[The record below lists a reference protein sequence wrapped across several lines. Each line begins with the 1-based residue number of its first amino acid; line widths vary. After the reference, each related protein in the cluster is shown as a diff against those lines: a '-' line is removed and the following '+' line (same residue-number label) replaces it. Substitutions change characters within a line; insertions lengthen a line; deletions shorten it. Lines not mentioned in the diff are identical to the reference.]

1 MKHIAKI
8 CMTCPNMGQFSYYNK
23 DGMLIT
29 ENADRGWAGC
39 KKGKKPSN
47 CKYEDFAVEA

>member
-29 ENADRGWAGC
+29 ENADEGLGRMQ
-39 KKGKKPSN
+39 KRQKT
-47 CKYEDFAVEA
+47 E